1 MKSVRR
7 VCAMIVLLAAAVTCI
22 FSIVA
27 KPVSAQNSSG
37 VDYSEMSI
45 DPVARGDGYSAVL
58 YDNRNGLPT
67 AEANAITE
75 TDEGFIWIGGYSG
88 LVRYDGNT
96 FERIDST
103 SGITSVVSLF
113 VDSKGR
119 LWIGTNDN
127 GVAVMERGEIRRY
140 DIDEGLR
147 SSSVR
152 CIVEDSMGTIYIAS
166 TLGINT
172 IGSDMVLKQFDG
184 KQVNNQYVDEL
195 RITDKDVIY
204 GLTHDGAIFIIK
216 DGEVTSF
223 YGEGKLGVGEV
234 NCILPDPDNEG
245 YIYLGNSDSQ
255 IYYGLLDGELKNVK
269 RITAKDYNTISST
282 DTESLKSIASIEK
295 FGDQLWVCADNGIG
309 IYDADSFHILQNI
322 PLNNSI
328 EHIMVDYEGNIW
340 FTSSRQGI
348 MKIVP
353 DRFTNVFDKYGLNST
368 VVNSTCIYD
377 GMLFI
382 GSDTGL
388 IIVDGKNEVNEY
400 YVTFTNTND
409 RFRFYPNLVNMLD
422 GCRIRSIV
430 KDKDNRLWIST
441 YSDRG
446 LIMLD
451 NKKVTRFD
459 KDNALPSNK
468 VRTVYVCQDGTAMVA
483 CSGGLVLIKDGV
495 VAQKFDSA
503 SGINNLDVL
512 SVVEGYN
519 DDMILGTDGNGI
531 YIIKGQNV
539 TNLGKKDGLD
549 SEVIMRIKRDD
560 ERKILWIVTSNSIA
574 YMTEDYK
581 ITTIKKF
588 PYSNNFDMYENDQ
601 REMWILSSNGIY
613 VANVDDLLDNGDI
626 NPVFFSMD
634 NGLPCITT
642 ANSYS
647 ALAEDGT
654 LYIAGTTGVA
664 SVNIKEAM
672 IDVDNIKMS
681 VPYVEA
687 DGEYIYPD
695 EKGVFKISSSVQKVT
710 IYAYVYTYALINPK
724 VTYWLDGFEKE
735 FITVNRKDMEPV
747 VYTNLDGGTYH
758 FMLILQDALGRGDKK
773 LDVTIVKE
781 KNFFEQSW
789 FRLALVIGIISLI
802 AGTIAY
808 IVHKKTAAL
817 MKKNEQN
824 RQFINEMTEA
834 FAKTIDMKDKY
845 TNGHSQR
852 VAEYTAMLTKELG
865 YDEETVEKYRNI
877 ALLHDI
883 GKISIPPEVL
893 NKEGKLTDQEFNII
907 KSHSAQGYKVLK
919 DISLMR
925 ELAIGAGQHHERPDG
940 KGYPKGL
947 KGDQIERVAQI
958 IAVADTFDAMYSDRP
973 YRKRMNFEKAVSIIK
988 EVAGT
993 QLAEDVVEAFLR
1005 IVDRGGLRAED
1016 DHGGG
1021 STEDIDNIHKQQ
1033 NRDAKKTQKEIT
1045 V

>member
-7 VCAMIVLLAAAVTCI
+7 VCALIVLLAAAVTCI
-22 FSIVA
+22 LCGISE
-27 KPVSAQNSSG
+27 PVNAQNSSG

-45 DPVARGDGYSAVL
+45 NPVARGEGYSAVL

-75 TDEGFIWIGGYSG
+75 TEEGFLWIGGYSG

-96 FERIDST
+96 FERMDST
-103 SGITSVVSLF
+103 TGITSVVSLF
-113 VDSKGR
+113 ADSKGR

-127 GVAVMERGEIRRY
+127 GVAVMDKGNVRRY
-140 DIDEGLR
+140 DIDEGLK

-152 CIVEDSMGTIYIAS
+152 CITEDSNGTIYIAS
-166 TLGINT
+166 TRGINV
-172 IGSDMVLKQFDG
+172 IGTDMELKPFDG
-184 KQVNNQYVDEL
+184 KQVNDQYIDEL
-195 RITDKDVIY
+195 RITDNDVIY

-216 DGEVTSF
+216 GGEVTSF
-223 YGEGKLGVGEV
+223 YGAKSLGVGSA

-245 YIYLGNSDSQ
+245 YIYIGNTESQ
-255 IYYGLLDGELKNVK
+255 IYYGLLDGELKNAR
-269 RITAKDYNTISST
+269 RIITKDDNIISAD
-282 DTESLKSIASIEK
+282 DTESLKTIASIEK

-309 IYDADSFHILQNI
+309 IYDADGFHILQNI

-353 DRFTNVFDKYGLNST
+353 DRFTNVFDKYGLKSA
-368 VVNSTCIYD
+368 VVNSTCLYD

-382 GSDTGL
+382 GSDSGL
-388 IIVDGKNEVNEY
+388 TIVDGTKVVDEY
-400 YVTFTNTND
+400 YVTYKNSED
-409 RFRFYPNLVNMLD
+409 RFRFYPNLVKLLD
-422 GCRIRSIV
+422 GCRIRSIK

-446 LIMLD
+446 LIVLD
-451 NKKVTRFD
+451 NKKLTRYDFD
-459 KDNALPSNK
+459 GGLPSNK
-468 VRTVYVCQDGTAMVA
+468 IRTVYVCEDGTAMVA

-495 VAQKFDSA
+495 ISQKFDST

-512 SVVEGYN
+512 SAVEGFGG
-519 DDMILGTDGNGI
+519 DMILGTDGNGI

-539 TNLGKKDGLD
+539 TNLGKKDGLE

-560 ERKILWIVTSNSIA
+560 ERKLYWIVTSNSIA

-588 PYSNNFDMYENDQ
+588 PYSNNFDMYENNAG
-601 REMWILSSNGIY
+601 EMWVLSSNGIY
-613 VANVDDLLDNGDI
+613 VISVDDLLANEDI

-647 ALAEDGT
+647 ALSEDGN

-664 SVNIKEAM
+664 SVNINEAM

-687 DGEYIYPD
+687 DGVMIYPD
-695 EKGVFKISSSVQKVT
+695 EQGRLIIPSSVQKVT

-724 VTYWLDGFEKE
+724 VTYWLDGFEKD
-735 FITVNRKDMEPV
+735 FITVSRKNMEPV
-747 VYTNLDGGTYH
+747 VYTNLEGGTYH
-758 FMLILQDALGRGDKK
+758 FMMILQDALGRGDKK
-773 LDVTIVKE
+773 LDVMIVKE

-789 FRLALVIGIISLI
+789 FRLFLVIAVIALI

-865 YDEETVEKYRNI
+865 YDDETIEKYRNI

-988 EVAGT
+988 EVSGT
-993 QLAEDVVEAFLR
+993 QLTEDVVDAFLR

-1033 NRDAKKTQKEIT
+1033 NKDAEKKHNK
-1045 V
+1045 